1 MAPLVLFLACYNH
14 SEQRGKRRGQFRGL
28 KLQQQQDWFQRR
40 VAECGDDGGHF
51 HLDNH
56 RLQLLVRISPGS
68 EYRGA
73 LTPWDAEEQFLWD
86 SLERPLDAYS
96 LHIDQVVFVDNAPVA
111 PSIDW
116 GKPRGFIR
124 SFTGGIDWNN

>member
-1 MAPLVLFLACYNH
+1 M
-14 SEQRGKRRGQFRGL
+14 RRGQRRGL
-28 KLQQQQDWFQRR
+28 KLQQQDWFQRR
-40 VAECGDDGGHF
+40 VAECGDDGGQSR
-51 HLDNH
+51 LDNQ

-96 LHIDQVVFVDNAPVA
+96 LHIDQVGLLLQ
-111 PSIDW
+111 ILLQLLLQLI
-116 GKPRGFIR
+116 GLI
-124 SFTGGIDWNN
+124 